1 MAQSPVLPIIPNTEF
16 VEHFIDSLE
25 NLPLD
30 IQRHVS
36 QLREYD
42 VLYRTKLEQI
52 GRWLCMYRKEDT
64 SQEKRKFLTKIQKCL
79 IKSQQFGDEK
89 LNIISQIVD
98 LVEARA
104 QLVSKEAESIDMEHK
119 DDIKN
124 TVSNTHRVKLE
135 KSKNMQSNEKLV
147 KSIYEKPKRMR
158 RVRTIEKLQEK
169 NDKSSTSPRHTAKEN
184 GQDDEDVEMEEEE
197 EEEVEMRQ
205 RKDTK
210 KKQDKTKDKDKI
222 KEDKEEKKVERNN
235 KAGKVTKKNNNKQT
249 KVKKKKKKE
258 RETTLDD
265 LPVDPDEPVYCVC
278 NSISYGDMI
287 GCDNEE
293 CQIEWFH
300 FGCVNLTHK
309 PKGKWYC
316 PHCTIERKEKN
327 KK

>member
-16 VEHFIDSLE
+16 VEHYIDSLE

-52 GRWLCMYRKEDT
+52 GHWLCMYRKEDT

-98 LVEARA
+98 LVEART
-104 QLVSKEAESIDMEHK
+104 QLVSREAESIDMEHK
-119 DDIKN
+119 VDIKN

-135 KSKNMQSNEKLV
+135 KSKNMQSNEKPV

-158 RVRTIEKLQEK
+158 RVRTMEKLQEK

-184 GQDDEDVEMEEEE
+184 GEDDEDVEMEEEE
-197 EEEVEMRQ
+197 EEVEVRQ

-265 LPVDPDEPVYCVC
+265 LPVDPDEPTYCIC

>member
-16 VEHFIDSLE
+16 VEHYIDSLE

-52 GRWLCMYRKEDT
+52 GHWLCMYRKEDT

-98 LVEARA
+98 LVEART
-104 QLVSKEAESIDMEHK
+104 QLVSREAESIDMEHK
-119 DDIKN
+119 VDIKN

-135 KSKNMQSNEKLV
+135 KSKNMQSNEKPV

-184 GQDDEDVEMEEEE
+184 GEDDEDVEMEEEE
-197 EEEVEMRQ
+197 EEVEVRQ

-265 LPVDPDEPVYCVC
+265 LPVDPDEPTYCIC

>member
-16 VEHFIDSLE
+16 VEHYIDSLE

-52 GRWLCMYRKEDT
+52 GHWLCMYRKEDT

-98 LVEARA
+98 LVEART
-104 QLVSKEAESIDMEHK
+104 QLVSREAESIDMEHK
-119 DDIKN
+119 VDIKN

-135 KSKNMQSNEKLV
+135 KSKNMQSNEKPV

-184 GQDDEDVEMEEEE
+184 GEDDEDVEMEEEE
-197 EEEVEMRQ
+197 EEVEVRQ

-265 LPVDPDEPVYCVC
+265 LPVDPDEPTYCIC

-316 PHCTIERKEKN
+316 PHCTIKRKEKN